1 MPDPRRVPR
10 LIPALGWAMA
20 GAGLGLGL
28 LSCGGS
34 GGGSAPPSGGGIS
47 GQVINV
53 GTSGGLVFDPPS
65 LTVKAGTP
73 VTFVWLSSGHSV
85 TSGSN
90 CVPDGKFGSTA
101 LLAQG
106 QTLSVPNSVVNAP
119 GVYPFYCTSHCG
131 QNMKGTLTVTP

>member
-1 MPDPRRVPR
+1 MTASRCTPRRFPS
-10 LIPALGWAMA
+10 PGWLLA
-20 GAGLGLGL
+20 GAGLGLAL
-28 LSCGGS
+28 LCCGGS

-53 GTSGGLVFDPPS
+53 GTSGGLVFDPPN

-90 CVPDGKFGSTA
+90 CAPDGKFGGTT
-101 LLAQG
+101 LMAQG
-106 QTLSVPNSVVNAP
+106 QTLSVPTTVVNVP
-119 GVYPFYCTSHCG
+119 GSYPFYCTSHCG